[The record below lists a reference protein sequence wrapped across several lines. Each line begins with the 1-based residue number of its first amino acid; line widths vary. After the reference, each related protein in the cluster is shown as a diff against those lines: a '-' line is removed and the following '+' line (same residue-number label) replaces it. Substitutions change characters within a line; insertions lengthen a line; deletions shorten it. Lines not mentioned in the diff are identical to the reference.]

1 MIFLL
6 MVIVVLL
13 LGRSVRVLIVWGLLM
28 LTTFIFLF
36 MLDRKKISI
45 TYFMIQELLNYL
57 FLLSSSS
64 ILSSILLRTKM
75 GLRPVYVWVML
86 IIKDLS
92 KMELTWLLTVS
103 KAPTGVLLIKLIS
116 STIFTFLVFGLVVTS
131 FIMLLVSDRKGLIM
145 LRSRSTTTMP
155 ILFVVKFYYL
165 LLVYFL
171 LFYWLFSERAWERV
185 AVSRLLVLVLIS
197 LPILPIFLLKIMFIT
212 NNITSLLLLLVFLVS
227 TSMITF
233 SYLYLLILLVNT
245 LGKKILSRLCLRLLL
260 LLIILS

>member
-1 MIFLL
+1 MFLL
-6 MVIVVLL
+6 MVGVVLL
-13 LGRSVRVLIVWGLLM
+13 LSMSVRLLLVWGLLM

-57 FLLSSSS
+57 FLLSNNL
-64 ILSSILLRTKM
+64 ILSSIFLRTKM
-75 GLRPVYVWVML
+75 GLSPFYAWVIL

-103 KAPTGVLLIKLIS
+103 KAPTGVLLVKLMS
-116 STIFTFLVFGLVVTS
+116 SIIFTLLVSGLVITS
-131 FIMLLVSDRKGLIM
+131 FMMLLVSDRKGLIM
-145 LRSRSTTTMP
+145 LRRSSTTTMP
-155 ILFVVKFYYL
+155 ILFLVKSYYL

-171 LFYWLFSERAWERV
+171 LFYWLFSERGWERI
-185 AVSRLLVLVLIS
+185 ATTRLLVLVLMS

-212 NNITSLLLLLVFLVS
+212 SNVTSLLFLLVFLLS
-227 TSMITF
+227 TSMMTF

-245 LGKKILSRLCLRLLL
+245 LGKKIFRRILLRLLI